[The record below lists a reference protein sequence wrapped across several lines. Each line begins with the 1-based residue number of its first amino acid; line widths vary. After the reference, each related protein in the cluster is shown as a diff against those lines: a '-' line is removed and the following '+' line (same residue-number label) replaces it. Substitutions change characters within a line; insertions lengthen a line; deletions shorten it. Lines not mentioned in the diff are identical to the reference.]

1 MRLVL
6 PLIALAFLLAGCDE
20 TTAPRDLRPPAAP
33 RGFQSITG
41 DHEVLLDWLP
51 NTEADL
57 AGYRVYI
64 ADCASGTSCPYTLVG
79 TTARTTFVVGNLANG
94 VTKYFAIAAFDH
106 SGNESA
112 LTYAD
117 VFDTPR
123 PAGSLGLLSEQVNP
137 ARSGWDLSAFAVVP
151 ASSPNVDLI
160 FSDDS
165 TTYEMYAP
173 YTDTDIQ
180 DAGFATSLDAVDFA
194 PTGGW
199 SLTGA
204 VELVPGHCYVVWTR
218 DDHYAKFRV
227 TGLSTGQ
234 LSLDWAYQTATGN
247 RELKAKRPPAD
258 GDRVR
263 RDRRWR
269 PGDGARPAPHP
280 VGRRPRIADIMGP
293 A

>member
-6 PLIALAFLLAGCDE
+6 PLIALAVMLSGCDE
-20 TTAPRDLRPPAAP
+20 TTAPRDVRPPAAP

-41 DHEVLLDWLP
+41 DRQVLLQWLP

-57 AGYRVYI
+57 AGYRVYA
-64 ADCASGTSCPYTLVG
+64 ADCASGTGCPYSLIGATEG
-79 TTARTTFVVGNLANG
+79 TSYVVRGLANG
-94 VTKYFAIAAFDH
+94 VTKYFAIAAYDA
-106 SGNESA
+106 SGNESD

-123 PAGSLGLLSEQVNP
+123 PEGSLRLQSVQINP

-151 ASSPNVDLI
+151 SSSPNVDLV

-165 TTYEMYAP
+165 TTYEMVAP
-173 YTDTDIQ
+173 FTDTDIQ

-194 PTGGW
+194 PTDGW
-199 SLTGA
+199 SLTGT

-234 LSLDWAYQTATGN
+234 LALDWAYQIDTGN

-263 RDRRWR
+263 RDRPLAVR
-269 PGDGARPAPHP
+269 
-280 VGRRPRIADIMGP
+280 
-293 A
+293 